1 MRNITAIVKKVQAAG
16 VEVCILTATMIK
28 EDAGNAFNKQLIPY
42 NEFLRQLA
50 KEKNCLLIDLNDAMQ
65 KEISGVKKVTP
76 FDGNILTVDGVHMNA
91 LGNIMMAKNILRAFG
106 MSNEQL
112 AAAEKMWDE
121 EKFFVNDRIVLSVG
135 DYKKVFRKAAVSGK
149 SVSAYLSELIRK
161 DAE

>member
-1 MRNITAIVKKVQAAG
+1 
-16 VEVCILTATMIK
+16 
-28 EDAGNAFNKQLIPY
+28 
-42 NEFLRQLA
+42 
-50 KEKNCLLIDLNDAMQ
+50 
-65 KEISGVKKVTP
+65 
-76 FDGNILTVDGVHMNA
+76 MNA
-91 LGNIMMAKNILRAFG
+91 LGNIMMAKSILRAFG

-149 SVSAYLSELIRK
+149 SVSDYLSELIRK